1 MTKHTRTQQDQA
13 QWQAQRD
20 ERMSDLLQQL
30 EAGVEAIQTSED
42 FKRYLRTAA
51 TFHQYSPNNVL
62 LILAQKPEATRVA
75 GYKTWQ
81 ALGRQVKKGER
92 AISIF
97 APRPYRVTTE
107 DEAGEEQ
114 TREGLTFRS
123 VPVFDISQ
131 TEGDP
136 LPTMEAPV
144 LTGDDGH
151 QTYAALVAFATQQ
164 RLTVTNHDPN
174 TDGDDTQSTYNG
186 FYSPARNLIF
196 VKRSA
201 SAQMVKTLCHELAHH
216 LDPELQAAAR
226 AECETVASATAFV
239 VAAHAGIDTG
249 SYSFPYIATRTGT

>member
-1 MTKHTRTQQDQA
+1 MAKRTRTQQDQA

-20 ERMSDLLQQL
+20 ERMSTLMQQL

-51 TFHQYSPNNVL
+51 AFHTYSPNNVL

-92 AISIF
+92 AIYIF

-107 DEAGEEQ
+107 DEQGEEQ

-136 LPTMEAPV
+136 IPTLEAPT
-144 LTGDDGH
+144 LTGDEGAH
-151 QTYAALVAFATQQ
+151 TYHALVAFAAGEG
-164 RLTVTNHDPN
+164 LTVTTHDPK
-174 TDGDDTQSTYNG
+174 TDGDDSRSSYNG
-186 FYSPARNLIF
+186 
-196 VKRSA
+196 SA
-201 SAQMVKTLCHELAHH
+201 C
-216 LDPELQAAAR
+216 
-226 AECETVASATAFV
+226 
-239 VAAHAGIDTG
+239 
-249 SYSFPYIATRTGT
+249 